1 KWYVPMN
8 LSTYLN
14 FIDIRMEVARR
25 RMIQKHLQPTR
36 PLRRCTYNSKHTAV
50 KSESIISYCRTFYF
64 CLTGICVLMSVFIAK
79 ISYSREFLM
88 GLASCPEAK
97 IKPLFLPDNP
107 IILSEAVSF
116 LFYFILVVFFSN
128 NWG

>member
-1 KWYVPMN
+1 
-8 LSTYLN
+8 
-14 FIDIRMEVARR
+14 
-25 RMIQKHLQPTR
+25 
-36 PLRRCTYNSKHTAV
+36 
-50 KSESIISYCRTFYF
+50 
-64 CLTGICVLMSVFIAK
+64 MSVFIAK

-116 LFYFILVVFFSN
+116 LFYFILVVFFPII
-128 NWG
+128 GGD